1 MSRELEN
8 SVKRAKNMLEYY
20 NEKLIKDETK
30 LKSAKSSKIF
40 SLIET
45 IILFIINSMFFI
57 LVTYA
62 LATGNIGFRD
72 DAIYEFLETNNKNLL
87 DEKQIDRE
95 DCIHLFNEYKKL
107 NEDYLNIRNTVIQD
121 SSYIKTY
128 EEELNKA
135 ISKLNELENE
145 NVLESNVTL
154 NSGENLSKPLVRKRI
169 LK

>member
-62 LATGNIGFRD
+62 LATGNILPSLISIS
-72 DAIYEFLETNNKNLL
+72 IYAGTL
-87 DEKQIDRE
+87 DRLVKTSK
-95 DCIHLFNEYKKL
+95 EYKKL

-135 ISKLNELENE
+135 ISKLKELENE

>member
-8 SVKRAKNMLEYY
+8 SVKRANNILEYY
-20 NEKLIKDETK
+20 NEKLIKDEQK
-30 LKSAKSSKIF
+30 LKSAKFSKIF

-62 LATGNIGFRD
+62 LATGNILPSLISIS
-72 DAIYEFLETNNKNLL
+72 IYAGTL
-87 DEKQIDRE
+87 DRLVKTSK
-95 DCIHLFNEYKKL
+95 EYKKL

-154 NSGENLSKPLVRKRI
+154 NSEENLSKPLVRKRI

>member
-1 MSRELEN
+1 MNRELEN
-8 SVKRAKNMLEYY
+8 QIKRAKNMLEYY

-40 SLIET
+40 SLIEI
-45 IILFIINSMFFI
+45 IILFIINTMFFI

-62 LATGNIGFRD
+62 LATGNILPG
-72 DAIYEFLETNNKNLL
+72 LL
-87 DEKQIDRE
+87 TSTLYAGTLDKLVKDSK
-95 DCIHLFNEYKKL
+95 EYKKL

-135 ISKLNELENE
+135 ISKLKELENE

-154 NSGENLSKPLVRKRI
+154 NSEENLSKPLVRKRV

>member
-1 MSRELEN
+1 MNRELEN
-8 SVKRAKNMLEYY
+8 QIKRAKNMLEYY

-62 LATGNIGFRD
+62 LATGNILPSLISIS
-72 DAIYEFLETNNKNLL
+72 IYAGTL
-87 DEKQIDRE
+87 DRLVKTSK
-95 DCIHLFNEYKKL
+95 EYKKL

-135 ISKLNELENE
+135 ISKLKELENE

-154 NSGENLSKPLVRKRI
+154 NSGENLSKPLVRKRV

>member
-8 SVKRAKNMLEYY
+8 SVKRANNMLEYY

-45 IILFIINSMFFI
+45 IILFIINTMFFI

-62 LATGNIGFRD
+62 LATGNILPG
-72 DAIYEFLETNNKNLL
+72 LL
-87 DEKQIDRE
+87 TSTLYAGTLDKLVKDSK
-95 DCIHLFNEYKKL
+95 EYKKIKE
-107 NEDYLNIRNTVIQD
+107 NYLSLKQNVIQD

-135 ISKLNELENE
+135 LSKLKELENE

>member
-62 LATGNIGFRD
+62 LATGNILPSLISIS
-72 DAIYEFLETNNKNLL
+72 IYAGTL
-87 DEKQIDRE
+87 DRLVKTSK
-95 DCIHLFNEYKKL
+95 EYKKL

-128 EEELNKA
+128 EEKLNKA

-154 NSGENLSKPLVRKRI
+154 NSGENLSKPLVRKRV

>member
-1 MSRELEN
+1 MYAGTLDRL
-8 SVKRAKNMLEYY
+8 VK
-20 NEKLIKDETK
+20 T
-30 LKSAKSSKIF
+30 S
-40 SLIET
+40 
-45 IILFIINSMFFI
+45 
-57 LVTYA
+57 
-62 LATGNIGFRD
+62 
-72 DAIYEFLETNNKNLL
+72 
-87 DEKQIDRE
+87 
-95 DCIHLFNEYKKL
+95 NEYKKL

>member
-40 SLIET
+40 SLIEV
-45 IILFIINSMFFI
+45 IILFIINTMFFI

-62 LATGNIGFRD
+62 LATGNILPSLISIS
-72 DAIYEFLETNNKNLL
+72 IYAGTL
-87 DEKQIDRE
+87 DRLVKTSK
-95 DCIHLFNEYKKL
+95 EYKKL

-135 ISKLNELENE
+135 ISKLKELENE

-154 NSGENLSKPLVRKRI
+154 NSGENLSKPLYRKRI

>member
-8 SVKRAKNMLEYY
+8 NVKIARNMLEYY
-20 NEKLIKDETK
+20 KEKLCKDEK
-30 LKSAKSSKIF
+30 LLKSEKSNKNLE
-40 SLIET
+40 LIEI
-45 IILFIINSMFFI
+45 IILFVINTMFFI
-57 LVTYA
+57 LLTYA
-62 LATGNIGFRD
+62 LATGNILPG
-72 DAIYEFLETNNKNLL
+72 LL
-87 DEKQIDRE
+87 TSTLYAGTLDKLVKDSK
-95 DCIHLFNEYKKL
+95 EYKKL

-135 ISKLNELENE
+135 LSKLKELENE

-154 NSGENLSKPLVRKRI
+154 NSEENLSKPLVRKRI

>member
-8 SVKRAKNMLEYY
+8 QIKRANNILEYY
-20 NEKLIKDETK
+20 NEKLIKDEQK

-57 LVTYA
+57 LVSYA
-62 LATGNIGFRD
+62 LATGNILPSLISIS
-72 DAIYEFLETNNKNLL
+72 IYAGTL
-87 DEKQIDRE
+87 DRLVKTSK
-95 DCIHLFNEYKKL
+95 EYKKL

-154 NSGENLSKPLVRKRI
+154 NSGENLSKPLVRKRV

>member
-1 MSRELEN
+1 MNRELEN
-8 SVKRAKNMLEYY
+8 QIKRAKNMLEYY

-57 LVTYA
+57 LVSYA
-62 LATGNIGFRD
+62 LATGNILPSLISIS
-72 DAIYEFLETNNKNLL
+72 IYAGTL
-87 DEKQIDRE
+87 DRLVKTSK
-95 DCIHLFNEYKKL
+95 EYKKL

-135 ISKLNELENE
+135 ISKLKELENE

>member
-20 NEKLIKDETK
+20 NKKLIKDETK

-40 SLIET
+40 SLIEI
-45 IILFIINSMFFI
+45 IILFIINTMFFI

-62 LATGNIGFRD
+62 LATGNILPSLISIS
-72 DAIYEFLETNNKNLL
+72 IYAGTL
-87 DEKQIDRE
+87 DRLVKTSK
-95 DCIHLFNEYKKL
+95 EYKKL

-135 ISKLNELENE
+135 LSKLKELQNE
-145 NVLESNVTL
+145 NVLESNFTL
-154 NSGENLSKPLVRKRI
+154 NSGENLSKPLSRERI

>member
-8 SVKRAKNMLEYY
+8 SVKRAKNMLDYY

-40 SLIET
+40 SLIEI
-45 IILFIINSMFFI
+45 IILFIINTMFFI

-62 LATGNIGFRD
+62 LATGNILPSLISIS
-72 DAIYEFLETNNKNLL
+72 IYAGTL
-87 DEKQIDRE
+87 DRLVKTSK
-95 DCIHLFNEYKKL
+95 EYKKL

-154 NSGENLSKPLVRKRI
+154 NSGENLSKPLVRKRV

>member
-1 MSRELEN
+1 MNRELEN
-8 SVKRAKNMLEYY
+8 QIKRAKNMLEYY

-62 LATGNIGFRD
+62 LATGNILPSLISIS
-72 DAIYEFLETNNKNLL
+72 IYAGTL
-87 DEKQIDRE
+87 DRLVKTSK
-95 DCIHLFNEYKKL
+95 EYKKL

-135 ISKLNELENE
+135 ISKLKELENE

>member
-8 SVKRAKNMLEYY
+8 SVKRANNMLEYY

-40 SLIET
+40 SLIE
-45 IILFIINSMFFI
+45 ISILFIINIMFFI

-62 LATGNIGFRD
+62 LATGNILPG
-72 DAIYEFLETNNKNLL
+72 LL
-87 DEKQIDRE
+87 TSTLYAGTLDKLVKDSK
-95 DCIHLFNEYKKL
+95 EYKKL

-135 ISKLNELENE
+135 LSKLKELENE

-154 NSGENLSKPLVRKRI
+154 NSGENLSKPLVRKRV

>member
-8 SVKRAKNMLEYY
+8 QIKRANNMLKYY
-20 NEKLIKDETK
+20 NEKLIKDEQK
-30 LKSAKSSKIF
+30 LKSAKSNKNLE
-40 SLIET
+40 LIEI
-45 IILFIINSMFFI
+45 IILFVINTMFFI
-57 LVTYA
+57 LLTYA
-62 LATGNIGFRD
+62 LATGNILPG
-72 DAIYEFLETNNKNLL
+72 LL
-87 DEKQIDRE
+87 TSTLYAGTLDKLVKDSK
-95 DCIHLFNEYKKL
+95 EYKKL

-135 ISKLNELENE
+135 LSKLKELENE

-154 NSGENLSKPLVRKRI
+154 NSEENLSKPLYRKRI

>member
-8 SVKRAKNMLEYY
+8 QIKRAKNMLEYY

-40 SLIET
+40 SLIE
-45 IILFIINSMFFI
+45 ISILFIINTMFFI

-62 LATGNIGFRD
+62 LVTGNILPG
-72 DAIYEFLETNNKNLL
+72 LL
-87 DEKQIDRE
+87 TSTLYAGTLDKLVKDSK
-95 DCIHLFNEYKKL
+95 EYKKL

-121 SSYIKTY
+121 SSYIKTN

-135 ISKLNELENE
+135 LSKLKELENE

-154 NSGENLSKPLVRKRI
+154 NSEENLSKPLVRKRV

>member
-62 LATGNIGFRD
+62 LATGNILPGLLTSTLYAGTLD
-72 DAIYEFLETNNKNLL
+72 KLVKNS
-87 DEKQIDRE
+87 K
-95 DCIHLFNEYKKL
+95 EYKKIKE
-107 NEDYLNIRNTVIQD
+107 NYLSLKQNVIQD

-145 NVLESNVTL
+145 NDWESNVTL

>member
-1 MSRELEN
+1 MNRELEN
-8 SVKRAKNMLEYY
+8 QIKRAKNMLEYY
-20 NEKLIKDETK
+20 NKKLIKDETK
-30 LKSAKSSKIF
+30 LKSAKSSKIL
-40 SLIET
+40 SLIEV
-45 IILFIINSMFFI
+45 IILFIINTMFFI

-62 LATGNIGFRD
+62 LATGNILPSLISIS
-72 DAIYEFLETNNKNLL
+72 IYAGTL
-87 DEKQIDRE
+87 DRLVKTSK
-95 DCIHLFNEYKKL
+95 EYKKL

-135 ISKLNELENE
+135 LSKLKELENE

-154 NSGENLSKPLVRKRI
+154 NSEENLSKPLVRKRI

>member
-62 LATGNIGFRD
+62 LATGNILPSLISIS
-72 DAIYEFLETNNKNLL
+72 IYAGTL
-87 DEKQIDRE
+87 DRLVKTS
-95 DCIHLFNEYKKL
+95 NEYKKL

>member
-8 SVKRAKNMLEYY
+8 QIKRAKNMLEYY

-62 LATGNIGFRD
+62 LATGNILPSLISIS
-72 DAIYEFLETNNKNLL
+72 IYAGTLDRLVKNS
-87 DEKQIDRE
+87 K
-95 DCIHLFNEYKKL
+95 EYKKL

-128 EEELNKA
+128 EEELKKA
-135 ISKLNELENE
+135 LSKLNELQNE
-145 NVLESNVTL
+145 SVLESNFTL
-154 NSGENLSKPLVRKRI
+154 NSEENLSKPLSRKRI

>member
-40 SLIET
+40 SLIEV
-45 IILFIINSMFFI
+45 IILFIINKMFFI

-62 LATGNIGFRD
+62 LATGNILPG
-72 DAIYEFLETNNKNLL
+72 LL
-87 DEKQIDRE
+87 TSTLYAGTLDKLVKDSK
-95 DCIHLFNEYKKL
+95 EYKKL

-135 ISKLNELENE
+135 LSKLKELENE

-154 NSGENLSKPLVRKRI
+154 NSGENLSKPLYRKRI